1 MGMCLFSVGLVCAT
15 ATFNVADT
23 DGGETTS
30 AGSTTHITDVTEAEQ
45 DLADYIQTLPPT
57 AFHGSETKRKTSF
70 ANTFSAL
77 DDMIANE
84 EWDRFIR
91 TLQSNVRQ
99 KADGRVDGKSRDDWI
114 IDLTAQQHI
123 CMKIDD
129 IVAFV
134 KTAEREEPP
143 TAAATSYYA
152 GTELPGLT
160 KDSSKQHL
168 SLDNEVY
175 DTENALIIEGS
186 LEESVKMITRVS
198 VSSDGTQ
205 GDRYSNYP
213 SILADGRFVA
223 FGSNAS
229 NLVTG
234 DLNGVRDVFVHDLQ
248 THTTTRISVSLDG
261 TPENGYSQNPS
272 LSADGRYV
280 AFHSYASNLV
290 TGDTNGV
297 ADVIVRDLQTYTTTR
312 VSVSSAGLQG
322 DKASTYPAI
331 SADGRYVAFHA
342 VATTLVPGDSN
353 GVSDVFIHD
362 LQTHTTTRVSVSSA
376 GDQGDSGSEYPSISS
391 DGRYVAFSS
400 SATNLVTGDSNED
413 DDVFVRDLQEG
424 TTFLVSV
431 SSAGA
436 QGDLDSS
443 HPSISTNGRYVAF
456 HSSATNLVAGDSNED
471 DDIFVRDLQEGTT
484 FLVSVSSA
492 GAQGDRISS
501 YPSISPDG
509 RYVAF
514 HSFATN
520 LVPGDTNDQ
529 SDIFIRDL
537 TEGTTTR
544 VSIAPE
550 GTQTDGNSYNPS
562 VSSDGTWV
570 AFQSTATNLV
580 YGDTNAVSDVFVSSR
595 AAPDITPPGSLTGL
609 LNTTYLS
616 TSINWTWTGP
626 TDDDFSHVMIWL
638 DGVWQ
643 ADVPKGIRNYTANG
657 LPADTGHTL
666 GTKTVDT
673 AGNINMTW
681 VNHTAWTAPGA
692 QFIVPVPGQIN
703 TPTDPD
709 GDGLYEDINGGGTIG
724 FVDVVLFFNHVEWMR
739 ENEPV
744 LAFDF
749 SGNGAIG
756 FEDAVIFFDQ
766 VG

>member
-1 MGMCLFSVGLVCAT
+1 MWLILM
-15 ATFNVADT
+15 
-23 DGGETTS
+23 GETTS
-30 AGSTTHITDVTEAEQ
+30 AGSTTHISDVTEAEQ

-456 HSSATNLVAGDSNED
+456 HS
-471 DDIFVRDLQEGTT
+471 
-484 FLVSVSSA
+484 
-492 GAQGDRISS
+492 
-501 YPSISPDG
+501 
-509 RYVAF
+509 
-514 HSFATN
+514 FATN